1 MTVEEIQGEKVTKNF
16 TGKILGIVKSVKDNA
31 VDVDWTANTS
41 TLEDWCLPRWRTVIV
56 PMTSKTID
64 YRIKVLSREVK
75 YTIVT

>member
-1 MTVEEIQGEKVTKNF
+1 MTVEQIQGEKVTENF

-41 TLEDWCLPRWRTVIV
+41 SLEEWCLPRWKTVVVPHRTE
-56 PMTSKTID
+56 MID
-64 YRIKVLSREVK
+64 YRFKVLSREVK